1 MMAAELIQE
10 ARTAGVTLSPLPG
23 GRLQATG
30 RPQVPSE
37 LKARLSTHK
46 AEIVALLQACDA
58 LADLYRKYWSTPE
71 TDPLETFTGLHREID
86 TLERQVGVEGAWRT
100 LEASA
105 RAWYEEHRTCPFC
118 GKDELHLSGRG

>member
-10 ARTAGVTLSPLPG
+10 ARTAGVTLTPLPG

-46 AEIVALLQACDA
+46 PEILAWLQSCST
-58 LADLYRKYWSTPE
+58 LADLYRRYWETPE
-71 TDPLETFTGLHREID
+71 TEPMATFVSLHRESTSWSD
-86 TLERQVGVEGAWRT
+86 RLA
-100 LEASA
+100 
-105 RAWYEEHRTCPFC
+105 
-118 GKDELHLSGRG
+118 

>member
-10 ARTAGVTLSPLPG
+10 ARTAGVTLTPLPD

-46 AEIVALLQACDA
+46 TEVMALLHACDA
-58 LADLYRKYWSTPE
+58 LADLYRTYWTLPE
-71 TDPLETFTGLHREID
+71 TDPLETFKALHREID
-86 TLERQVGVEGAWRT
+86 LIEKQVGAEAAWRT

-105 RAWYEEHRTCPFC
+105 RRWYQEKGTCPFC
-118 GKDELHLSGRG
+118 GKDELHLRGRR

>member
-10 ARTAGVTLSPLPG
+10 ARTSGVTLTPLPN

-58 LADLYRKYWSTPE
+58 LVDLYRRYWNTHGTEPMA
-71 TDPLETFTGLHREID
+71 TFVSLHREID
-86 TLERQVGVEGAWRT
+86 ILERQVGADAAWRT
-100 LEASA
+100 LEAEA
-105 RAWYEEHRTCPFC
+105 RRWYQEKGTCPFC
-118 GKDELHLSGRG
+118 GKDELHLSGR